1 MLAEIGPTMS
11 ADGYLHAVLPVE
23 LVGEDADGM
32 GVMLR
37 VLTNGSPSWLEAYRD
52 DGRPFLSRPPVTT
65 LRSEPLW

>member
-1 MLAEIGPTMS
+1 MS